1 MAWLLP
7 ENWIS
12 FSQFL
17 FQRIKR
23 FDLRSPIVSHEKIKV
38 VKAIA

>member
-23 FDLRSPIVSHEKIKV
+23 FDLRSPTICHEQDKV
-38 VKAIA
+38 VVAIA